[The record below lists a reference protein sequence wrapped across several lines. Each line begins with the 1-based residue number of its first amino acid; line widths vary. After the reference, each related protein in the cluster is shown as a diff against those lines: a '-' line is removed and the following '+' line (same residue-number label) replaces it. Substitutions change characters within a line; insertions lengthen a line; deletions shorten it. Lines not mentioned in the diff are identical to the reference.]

1 MTGKLVTT
9 ELTDPSYWRQ
19 HLRQPVRFV
28 DGVETLAAAGCTIFI
43 EIGPKPTLLG
53 MVEPILEQMT
63 RWQGDKV
70 TVSSPSSEGTSTLHP
85 VTQSPSHL
93 VTLPSL
99 RQHEDDWRQML
110 TNLGTLAVR
119 GVAIDW
125 VRFDQPYARQKVLLP
140 TYPFQRERYWLE
152 SPKRRTHAAALRPL
166 LHKVTQSPLHQELIF
181 ESEFSVETL
190 PFLADHRVYDMV
202 VSPGACQLA
211 MVLSAAELIFNQ
223 QTALGI
229 EDVVLPQALVL
240 PQTPEG
246 GGARTVQ
253 AVFAT
258 TGANGNAENYEFQLI
273 SFGAGAQGEAVDLA
287 KHATGYVAPLPAGQT
302 ATADLAALRQ
312 SCDQAVDVAAFYEV
326 SAQAQIVLGPN
337 FCWLAEL
344 WQGQSEGQ
352 AQALAKLTLPE
363 TAGTM
368 TGYLLHPGLLDG
380 CFQTANSACDPQ
392 DANGLQ
398 EGETLLPFALRALR
412 FYQPVHG
419 NTQRHTWWCHAIQVA
434 RHKWDIQLLDET
446 GALLVAMEGFEMR
459 AAAPDAIR
467 QADGWRDWLYDVTW
481 QPQPYFGLAPDY
493 LPLPATVVSALR
505 ATLAGVPADS
515 QPFQSGLDALSI
527 DYVLAAF
534 ARAGFTFRVGSQWRS
549 EQIVQQISVI
559 PSYRWLLQRLLA
571 MLNEA
576 GILRYE
582 ERADAGIWTVLHT
595 PAPADPSARL
605 ALLQR
610 DFGERPAL
618 ALLARCGEK
627 LGEVLRGLQDPQA
640 LLTST
645 LAPATVIAAF
655 LPQVIQQVVAALP
668 PARGLR
674 IVELGSELTQ
684 VTEVLL
690 PLLPPARID
699 YLFTA
704 ADPATLTQAQSRF
717 ADQPLLRYQLFD
729 PEQAPA
735 DQGIAPAS
743 ADLVIAANVLHGTAD
758 VAQALRHVRTL
769 LQPGGQLLLLEATN
783 PSGFLTLTAGLTER
797 WWRFADDRQEQPLL
811 TADQWTAMLAAQGF
825 QAIEQVE
832 QNGYALLLAQAAVA
846 ELRPEPV
853 EGPVPNGGEAWLIFA
868 DQQGVGEA
876 LATQLGRDGGA
887 ATLVYAG
894 QTYQQVEPA
903 RIHLRPDQA
912 EDYQRLVADCPG
924 RRVVHL
930 WSLDTLGDTVAG
942 DPLALAEQSCGTVL
956 HLLQALLQS
965 VAEPAGLWLV
975 TQDAQAVTSQDEI
988 GGVAQSPL
996 WGMGKVIALEHPEL
1010 PCVRIDLDRRGTVAD
1025 HAAQLYTEIRAT
1037 KRTVAPAQGLEDQ
1050 VALRADGR
1058 YVARLRQYVAPPA
1071 LPVPAQPYRLE
1082 LSEAGT
1088 LDNLHLR
1095 PAARRVP
1102 QAGEVEIAVQASG
1115 MNFRDLF
1122 VVLGLW
1128 PGEPGLIGTECA
1140 GVIVAIGP
1148 AVTAFA
1154 IGDEVIAMVPGSFS
1168 QYVTAHQSY
1177 VIHKPATVNAC
1188 EAAALPSVFSTAYYG
1203 LHEIA
1208 QMKAGDRVLIHA
1220 AAGGVGMAA
1229 LQLAQLAGAEI
1240 FATASPSKWAAL
1252 RALGVTHLYH
1262 SRTVDFAAQILADT
1276 GGKGVDIIL
1285 NSLTGPGFI
1294 EANLVALT
1302 PGGYLVEMSKRDI
1315 WHPDQIAALRPDV
1328 RYRIIDLMTLGN
1340 EDPELVRTMLARIVA
1355 LYADKQLK
1363 PLPYTAFPVDQAIA
1377 AFRYMQQA
1385 KQIGKIVLTPVA
1397 QQQPLHAQATYLITG
1412 GLGGI
1417 GLAVAHWLATQGAG
1431 QIVLLGRSKPN
1442 ADLQPQLDAI
1452 TALGAKLTIV
1462 QADVTIFAQLQAAL
1476 QQIDPAYPLRGV
1488 IHAVGVLDDAILANQ
1503 NWSRFARVLAP
1514 KLQGAW
1520 HLHTLTQTLPLDFFV
1535 LFSSTAGLLGNR
1547 GQANHA
1553 AANAFLDAFVHYRRA
1568 RGLPAL
1574 SINWGAWAEVGA
1586 AAALVRTQQQ
1596 QLLAQG
1602 MGVINTR
1609 TGIDAFAYLL
1619 QQRAPQIGV
1628 VPIHW
1633 AKFLTSGL
1641 HTTLFYADFVAA
1653 AAKQVPTATPIEQ
1666 PSGVN
1671 LRSQLAAAGH
1681 QAERDQLLQNYLRT
1695 AVARVLALRNPEQ
1708 IDPREGLLDLGLDS
1722 LMAVELRNQIGRAL
1736 ETRLPS
1742 TLIFDYPTI
1751 AALQQYLLDALF
1763 SAEETAP
1770 PASAAQQP
1778 VPVGPDLPEPPEI
1791 DDDHST
1797 DDIAELLAQLVYAE
1811 KS

>member
-1 MTGKLVTT
+1 MI
-9 ELTDPSYWRQ
+9 DP
-19 HLRQPVRFV
+19 L
-28 DGVETLAAAGCTIFI
+28 
-43 EIGPKPTLLG
+43 
-53 MVEPILEQMT
+53 
-63 RWQGDKV
+63 
-70 TVSSPSSEGTSTLHP
+70 
-85 VTQSPSHL
+85 
-93 VTLPSL
+93 
-99 RQHEDDWRQML
+99 
-110 TNLGTLAVR
+110 
-119 GVAIDW
+119 
-125 VRFDQPYARQKVLLP
+125 
-140 TYPFQRERYWLE
+140 
-152 SPKRRTHAAALRPL
+152 
-166 LHKVTQSPLHQELIF
+166 
-181 ESEFSVETL
+181 
-190 PFLADHRVYDMV
+190 
-202 VSPGACQLA
+202 
-211 MVLSAAELIFNQ
+211 
-223 QTALGI
+223 
-229 EDVVLPQALVL
+229 
-240 PQTPEG
+240 
-246 GGARTVQ
+246 
-253 AVFAT
+253 
-258 TGANGNAENYEFQLI
+258 
-273 SFGAGAQGEAVDLA
+273 
-287 KHATGYVAPLPAGQT
+287 
-302 ATADLAALRQ
+302 
-312 SCDQAVDVAAFYEV
+312 
-326 SAQAQIVLGPN
+326 
-337 FCWLAEL
+337 
-344 WQGQSEGQ
+344 
-352 AQALAKLTLPE
+352 
-363 TAGTM
+363 
-368 TGYLLHPGLLDG
+368 
-380 CFQTANSACDPQ
+380 
-392 DANGLQ
+392 
-398 EGETLLPFALRALR
+398 
-412 FYQPVHG
+412 
-419 NTQRHTWWCHAIQVA
+419 
-434 RHKWDIQLLDET
+434 
-446 GALLVAMEGFEMR
+446 
-459 AAAPDAIR
+459 
-467 QADGWRDWLYDVTW
+467 
-481 QPQPYFGLAPDY
+481 
-493 LPLPATVVSALR
+493 
-505 ATLAGVPADS
+505 
-515 QPFQSGLDALSI
+515 
-527 DYVLAAF
+527 
-534 ARAGFTFRVGSQWRS
+534 
-549 EQIVQQISVI
+549 
-559 PSYRWLLQRLLA
+559 
-571 MLNEA
+571 
-576 GILRYE
+576 
-582 ERADAGIWTVLHT
+582 
-595 PAPADPSARL
+595 
-605 ALLQR
+605 
-610 DFGERPAL
+610 
-618 ALLARCGEK
+618 
-627 LGEVLRGLQDPQA
+627 
-640 LLTST
+640 
-645 LAPATVIAAF
+645 
-655 LPQVIQQVVAALP
+655 LPQVIQQVIAALP
-668 PARGLR
+668 AARGLR
-674 IVELGSELTQ
+674 IVELGSELAP
-684 VTEVLL
+684 VTAALL
-690 PLLPPARID
+690 PLLPPGRID

-704 ADPATLTQAQSRF
+704 ADSAALTQVQKGF
-717 ADQPLLRYQLFD
+717 ADSPLLRYQLFD

-735 DQGIAPAS
+735 EQGVAPAS

-769 LQPGGQLLLLEATN
+769 LQSGGQLLLLEATT
-783 PSGFLTLTAGLTER
+783 PSRFLELTQGLSAR
-797 WWRFADDRQEQPLL
+797 WWRFADDRQAQPLL
-811 TADQWTAMLAAQGF
+811 TAAQWRAQLLATGF
-825 QAIEQVE
+825 EMVE
-832 QNGYALLLAQAAVA
+832 QIDVAGHALLIAQATAHQPEA
-846 ELRPEPV
+846 ELRPESV
-853 EGPVPNGGEAWLIFA
+853 EGPVPAKGQAWLIFA

-876 LATQLGRDGGA
+876 LATQLGQDGA
-887 ATLVYAG
+887 AVTLVYGDQA
-894 QTYQQVEPA
+894 YQQAGPA
-903 RIHLRPDQA
+903 RVHLQPDQA
-912 EDYQRLVADCPG
+912 EDYQRLLSDYPG
-924 RRVVHL
+924 CGVIHL
-930 WSLDTLGDTVAG
+930 WSLDTVGELSSVDL
-942 DPLALAEQSCGTVL
+942 LALAEQSCGTVL

-975 TQDAQAVTSQDEI
+975 TQDAQAVTAQDEVN
-988 GGVAQSPL
+988 GVVQSAL

-1010 PCVRIDLDRRGTVAD
+1010 QCVRIDLERRGTLAD

-1037 KRTVAPAQGLEDQ
+1037 KRTVVPAQEVAEQVMEEQ
-1050 VALRADGR
+1050 VALRTDGR

-1071 LPVPAQPYRLE
+1071 LPVPDQPYRLE

-1148 AVTAFA
+1148 AVTDFA

-1168 QYVTAHQSY
+1168 QYVTAHHTY

-1203 LHEIA
+1203 LQEIA
-1208 QMKAGDRVLIHA
+1208 QLKAGDRVLIHA

-1252 RALGVTHLYH
+1252 RAQGVTHLYH

-1285 NSLTGPGFI
+1285 NSLTGLGFI
-1294 EANLVALT
+1294 EANLAALAS
-1302 PGGYLVEMSKRDI
+1302 GGYLVEMSKRDI

-1385 KQIGKIVLTPVA
+1385 KQIGKIVLTPVTG
-1397 QQQPLHAQATYLITG
+1397 QQPLQAQATYLITG

-1417 GLAVAHWLATQGAG
+1417 GLAVAHWLASQGAG
-1431 QIVLLGRSKPN
+1431 QIMLLGRSKPS
-1442 ADLQPQLDAI
+1442 AELQPQLDAI

-1462 QADVTIFAQLQAAL
+1462 QADVTIFAQLQGAL

-1503 NWSRFARVLAP
+1503 SWSRFARVLAP

-1520 HLHTLTQTLPLDFFV
+1520 HLHALTAALPLDFFV

-1602 MGVINTR
+1602 MGVINVR
-1609 TGIDAFAYLL
+1609 AGLDAFAYLL

-1641 HTTLFYADFVAA
+1641 HTTPFYADFVAA
-1653 AAKQVPTATPIEQ
+1653 AAKQAPTQVTSEQ

-1671 LRSQLAAAGH
+1671 LRGQLAAAGH
-1681 QAERDQLLQNYLRT
+1681 QAERNQLLQNYLRT
-1695 AVARVLALRNPEQ
+1695 AVARVLGLRNPEQ

-1770 PASAAQQP
+1770 PASTAQQP
-1778 VPVGPDLPEPPEI
+1778 VLVGPDLPEPPEI

-1797 DDIAELLAQLVYAE
+1797 DEIAELLAQLIYAE